1 MANFMENVKEK
12 VSGIKSKALLAVP
25 VAVTAFPAVAF
36 ASETGGSD
44 MTTSMQT
51 AFTAVKT
58 DFSSAVTVIA
68 PIALG
73 IAGIFIAWKLG
84 FRFFKS
90 LTKG

>member
-12 VSGIKSKALLAVP
+12 VSDIKGKALLAVP

-36 ASETGGSD
+36 AAEDSSD
-44 MTTSMQT
+44 MAASMQT

-84 FRFFKS
+84 FKFFKS

>member
-12 VSGIKSKALLAVP
+12 VSDIKGKALLAVP

-36 ASETGGSD
+36 AAEGSSD

-84 FRFFKS
+84 FKFFKS

>member
-1 MANFMENVKEK
+1 MGNFISIAKTKM
-12 VSGIKSKALLAVP
+12 SDIKGKALLAIP
-25 VAVTAFPAVAF
+25 VAVSAFPSVAF
-36 ASETGGSD
+36 ATESGGSN
-44 MTTSMQT
+44 MTTSMKT

-58 DFSSAVTVIA
+58 DFTSAVSVIA

>member
-1 MANFMENVKEK
+1 MTNFMKTAREK
-12 VSGIKSKALLAVP
+12 VSDIKGKALLAVP
-25 VAVTAFPAVAF
+25 VAMAFPSVAF
-36 ASETGGSD
+36 AAEGGSD

-84 FRFFKS
+84 FKFFKS